1 MNKSMAIAATEGR
14 MMIVIIIVIAAAS
27 CVVELCDAST
37 VVKDVYR
44 LIQYDISGSP
54 FGSRLASINHHAASS
69 SLLFGSS
76 TDFSRAV
83 LLLPLS
89 ELNTSFIQEY
99 IEQGKPLGGLLLLLP
114 QILRP
119 EKSDDTV
126 GGHDDISSD
135 KENLKKQLVDLEQK
149 LIHATIN
156 YPVYF
161 AFEDEDLDKVLADI
175 KRNDAAGQPAT
186 ATTGG

>member
-1 MNKSMAIAATEGR
+1 GR
-14 MMIVIIIVIAAAS
+14 LDGVSSVRFMEAK
-27 CVVELCDAST
+27 C
-37 VVKDVYR
+37 
-44 LIQYDISGSP
+44 SP
-54 FGSRLASINHHAASS
+54 CYYFYQS
-69 SLLFGSS
+69 
-76 TDFSRAV
+76 
-83 LLLPLS
+83 
-89 ELNTSFIQEY
+89 QY

-119 EKSDDTV
+119 EKSDTV
-126 GGHDDISSD
+126 GGHDDTSD
-135 KENLKKQLVDLEQK
+135 KENLKKQLVDLDQK

-186 ATTGG
+186 ATTGGILRSRSDLRSRSYKDENDP